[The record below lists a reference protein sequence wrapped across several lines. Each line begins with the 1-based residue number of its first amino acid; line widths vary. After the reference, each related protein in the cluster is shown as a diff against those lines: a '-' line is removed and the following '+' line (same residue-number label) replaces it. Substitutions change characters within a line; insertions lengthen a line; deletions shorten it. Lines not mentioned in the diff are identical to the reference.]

1 MQIVHLKGPKALI
14 ARRLATR
21 QHRYMPATL
30 LNSQFATLE
39 EPSDALSVDI
49 GPPPA
54 AIAVAIRSALQI

>member
-30 LNSQFATLE
+30 LDSQFATLE
-39 EPSDALSVDI
+39 EPSDALSVGI
-49 GPPPA
+49 GPSPA
-54 AIAVAIRSALQI
+54 AIAATIRTALKL